1 MKLSEI
7 EGIALEQKDILR
19 HSDHGLPREA
29 LGTLPNL
36 QSHALIISGIRR
48 CGKSTLLRQH
58 LQQLGEDFFY
68 FNFED
73 TRLYDFQLKDF
84 ALLTTL
90 IEKSGIK
97 TLFFDE
103 IQAVQGWELYV
114 RQKLDSHCRV
124 VVTGS
129 NASLL
134 SRELGT
140 KLTGRQITKEL
151 FPFSYTE
158 FIAFKGNRPSYKS
171 FLSYMQ
177 TGGFP
182 EYVTSGI
189 TEILRALI
197 DDVLYRDI
205 AVRYNIRDVSSLK
218 RLLSY
223 LFFNAAKL
231 TTPSKLKDIA
241 GVKSPSTVLDYFS
254 HFETS
259 YLLQLLP
266 KFSFSAKSQMLAP
279 KKVYI
284 CDTGL
289 IKAGATLLTENQ
301 GYLLENIIFSHLR
314 RQSKELFYYNEN
326 NKECDFVELEQG
338 KIKRLLQVCWELN
351 SDNEDREINGLIDA
365 MHYFKQSKGYIITA
379 NLKDTIYHEDLIIEV
394 VPAYDFLCT
403 KAYSNSKNST
413 RQAKRPI

>member
-7 EGIALEQKDILR
+7 EQIVSEQKNILLNN
-19 HSDHGLPREA
+19 DNGLPREM
-29 LGTLPNL
+29 LDTLPDL

-58 LQQLGEDFFY
+58 LQQLEQDFFY

-84 ALLTTL
+84 ALLDTF
-90 IEKSGIK
+90 IKKSDIK

-114 RQKLDSHCRV
+114 RQKLDAHCRV
-124 VVTGS
+124 VITGS

-151 FPFSYTE
+151 FPFSFTE
-158 FIAFKGNRPSYKS
+158 FIAFRNEQASYES
-171 FLSYMQ
+171 FLNYMQ

-182 EYVTSGI
+182 EYLKSGNAD
-189 TEILRALI
+189 ILRSLI

-205 AVRYNIRDVSSLK
+205 VVRYNIRDVASLK

-223 LFFNAAKL
+223 LLFNAAKL
-231 TTPSKLKDIA
+231 TSPSKLKDIA

-259 YLLQLLP
+259 YLIQLLP
-266 KFSFSAKSQMLAP
+266 KFSFSAKSQLLAP

-284 CDTGL
+284 CDPGL
-289 IKAGATLLTENQ
+289 IKAGAILLTENQ

-314 RQSKELFYYNEN
+314 RHSNELFYYNEN

-338 KIKRLLQVCWELN
+338 KIKRLLQVCWAVN
-351 SDNEDREINGLIDA
+351 SDNEEREINGLIDA
-365 MHYFKQSKGYIITA
+365 MRYFKQPEGCIITA
-379 NLKDTIYHEDLIIEV
+379 NQKDKIYHEDLVIEV
-394 VPAYDFLCT
+394 IPAYDFLCMQ
-403 KAYSNSKNST
+403 KQK
-413 RQAKRPI
+413 QV

>member
-1 MKLSEI
+1 
-7 EGIALEQKDILR
+7 
-19 HSDHGLPREA
+19 
-29 LGTLPNL
+29 
-36 QSHALIISGIRR
+36 
-48 CGKSTLLRQH
+48 
-58 LQQLGEDFFY
+58 
-68 FNFED
+68 
-73 TRLYDFQLKDF
+73 LYDFQLKDF
-84 ALLTTL
+84 ALLNTL
-90 IEKSGIK
+90 IKQSGIK

-114 RQKLDSHCRV
+114 RQKLDAHCKI

-158 FIAFKGNRPSYKS
+158 FIAFRNAQPSYEN

-182 EYVTSGI
+182 EYVKS
-189 TEILRALI
+189 ENADILRSLI

-205 AVRYNIRDVSSLK
+205 VVRYNIRDVSSLK
-218 RLLSY
+218 KLLSY
-223 LFFNAAKL
+223 LLFNAAKL

-241 GVKSPSTVLDYFS
+241 GVKSPSTVLEYFS
-254 HFETS
+254 HLETS

-289 IKAGATLLTENQ
+289 IKAGAILLTENY

-314 RQSKELFYYNEN
+314 RQSKELFYYNES

-338 KIKRLLQVCWELN
+338 KIKRLLQVCWDLN
-351 SDNEDREINGLIDA
+351 SDNEEREINGLIDA

-379 NLKDTIYHEDLIIEV
+379 NQKDMISREDLTIEV
-394 VPAYDFLCT
+394 IPVYDFLCNNV
-403 KAYSNSKNST
+403 KYK
-413 RQAKRPI
+413 

>member
-7 EGIALEQKDILR
+7 EQIVSEQKDTLL
-19 HSDHGLPREA
+19 HSDNGLPREA
-29 LGTLPNL
+29 LGALPDL

-58 LQQLGEDFFY
+58 LQQLGQDFFY

-84 ALLTTL
+84 TLLNTL

-114 RQKLDSHCRV
+114 RQKLDAHCKV

-158 FIAFKGNRPSYKS
+158 FIAFKNEQPSYES
-171 FLSYMQ
+171 FLNYMQ

-182 EYVTSGI
+182 EYVKSDNAD
-189 TEILRALI
+189 ILRALI

-205 AVRYNIRDVSSLK
+205 VVRYNIRDVSSLK

-223 LFFNAAKL
+223 LLFNTAKL
-231 TTPSKLKDIA
+231 TVPSKLKDIA

-289 IKAGATLLTENQ
+289 IKAGAILLTENQ
-301 GYLLENIIFSHLR
+301 GYLLENIIFSQLR

-338 KIKRLLQVCWELN
+338 KIKKLLQVCWELN
-351 SDNEDREINGLIDA
+351 SDNEEREINGLVDA
-365 MHYFKQSKGYIITA
+365 MRYFKQSKGYIITA
-379 NLKDTIYHEDLIIEV
+379 NQKDTIYHEDVTIDLI
-394 VPAYDFLCT
+394 PAYDFLSIQVKT
-403 KAYSNSKNST
+403 T
-413 RQAKRPI
+413 R

>member
-7 EGIALEQKDILR
+7 EQVIAEQKAMLLS
-19 HSDHGLPREA
+19 SDTGLPREA
-29 LGTLPNL
+29 LGSLPNL

-58 LQQLGEDFFY
+58 LQGLGQDFFY
-68 FNFED
+68 FSFED

-84 ALLTTL
+84 ALLDTL
-90 IEKSGIK
+90 ITKSGIK

-103 IQAVQGWELYV
+103 IQAVRGWELYV
-114 RQKLDSHCRV
+114 RQKLDSGCKV

-158 FIAFKGNRPSYKS
+158 FIAFKKKQPSYKS

-182 EYVTSGI
+182 EYVKSNNAD
-189 TEILRALI
+189 ILRALI
-197 DDVLYRDI
+197 DDILYRDI
-205 AVRYNIRDVSSLK
+205 VVRYNIRDASSLK
-218 RLLSY
+218 KLLSY
-223 LFFNAAKL
+223 LLFNAAQL
-231 TTPSKLKDIA
+231 TTPSKLKEIA
-241 GVKSPSTVLDYFS
+241 GVKSPSTILEYFS
-254 HFETS
+254 HLETS
-259 YLLQLLP
+259 YLLQILP

-289 IKAGATLLTENQ
+289 IKAGAILLTENY
-301 GYLLENIIFSHLR
+301 GYLLEDIIFFHLR
-314 RQSKELFYYNEN
+314 RQNKALFYYNEN
-326 NKECDFVELEQG
+326 NKECDFVELEHG
-338 KIKRLLQVCWELN
+338 KIKRLLQVCWHVN
-351 SDNEDREINGLIDA
+351 SDNEEREINGLIDA
-365 MHYFKQSKGYIITA
+365 MRYFKQSKGYIITA
-379 NLKDTIYHEDLIIEV
+379 NQKDIISHKGLIIEL
-394 VPAYDFLCT
+394 VPAYNFLC
-403 KAYSNSKNST
+403 AGN
-413 RQAKRPI
+413 